1 MKLCLDFE
9 TTTYSY
15 GNAFDSRNFA
25 VSYSLKLVPNPL
37 SHNDIWHGR
46 YDELDF
52 LQNLKHYVS
61 DATLFVGCNVKFDCH
76 WLRNCEAKLPSRCRV
91 WDVQLAEFVLSGQ
104 TNSFVSLNSLAEL
117 YGLPTK
123 LDEVAGYW
131 EKGISTED
139 IPPDVLEEYNNYD
152 VELTYQVY
160 LKQLEDKRMTPALK
174 KLVLLQGADLL
185 VLQDMEYNGIKFDK
199 EKALQEARTLKEEL
213 EQLKT
218 ELTKLLGNINFNSGD
233 QLSVALFGGAYE
245 VEHRHNEE
253 RVYKSGIRKGETYVR
268 SILDSTEVVKCLG
281 YFRPNPKDELA
292 KTKGKPEHEL
302 VHNTRYYSTASDV
315 LGQLPARTH
324 VQKLVLER
332 LGRIAYIEKLV
343 GTYLEAFPNLLEEM
357 YWGELIHGQYNQ
369 VVART
374 GRLSSSKPNMQNS
387 PPELDKY
394 LVSRYAD
401 N

>member
-1 MKLCLDFE
+1 MSTLVLDFE
-9 TTTYSY
+9 TSIYNN
-15 GNAFDSRNFA
+15 GNPFDSRNFA
-25 VSYSLKLVPNPL
+25 VTYSHFDGV
-37 SHNDIWHGR
+37 DIHHAR
-46 YDELDF
+46 YDEPDF
-52 LQNLKHYVS
+52 KSHLNDILTS
-61 DATLFVGCNVKFDCH
+61 CTLFIGCNVKFDLH
-76 WLRNCEAKLPSRCRV
+76 WLRNLGVILPPRCRV
-91 WDVQLAEFVLSGQ
+91 WDVQLCEFVLSGQ
-104 TNSFVSLNSLAEL
+104 TNSFASLNSLAEL

-131 EKGISTED
+131 EKGISTEN

-152 VELTYQVY
+152 VQLTYDVY
-160 LKQLEDKRMTPALK
+160 QRQLSDPRMTPALK

-185 VLQDMEYNGIKFDK
+185 VLQDMEYNGIRFDK
-199 EKALQEARTLKEEL
+199 AAATKEAAILKEEL
-213 EQLKT
+213 EQLKA

-245 VEHRHNEE
+245 VENRHDEE
-253 RVYKSGIRKGETYVR
+253 RVYKSGARKGETYVR
-268 SILDSTEVVKCLG
+268 SVLDSLEVVTCLG

-315 LGQLPARTH
+315 LGQLPARTN
-324 VQKLVLER
+324 VQKNVLAK

-369 VVART
+369 VIART
-374 GRLSSSKPNMQNS
+374 GRLSSSKPNMQNA
-387 PPELDKY
+387 PAELDKY
-394 LVSRYAD
+394 LVSRYD
-401 N
+401 S

>member
-1 MKLCLDFE
+1 MSTVTYDVE
-9 TTTYSY
+9 TSVFNF
-15 GNAFDSRNFA
+15 GNPYDVRNIL
-25 VSYSLKLVPNPL
+25 VSYSVKIDAAPIV
-37 SHNDIWHGR
+37 HKR
-46 YDELDF
+46 YDEPDF
-52 LQNLKHYVS
+52 KTYLQECFKKATLLVGHNLKFDLSWARHI
-61 DATLFVGCNVKFDCH
+61 GCVVPD
-76 WLRNCEAKLPSRCRV
+76 RCRV
-91 WDVQLAEFVLSGQ
+91 FDTQLCEFVLSGQ
-104 TNSFVSLNSLAEL
+104 TNSFASLNSLAEL
-117 YGLPTK
+117 YKLPTK
-123 LDEVAGYW
+123 LDAVSEYW

-139 IPPDVLEEYNNYD
+139 IPADVVEEYNNYD

-160 LKQLEDKRMTPALK
+160 LKQLNDPRMTNELR
-174 KLVLLQGADLL
+174 KLILLQGADLL

-199 EKALQEARTLKEEL
+199 KKALKEAATLKEEL
-213 EQLKT
+213 EQLKA

-245 VEHRHNEE
+245 VEHRHDEE
-253 RVYKSGIRKGETYVR
+253 RVYKSGPRKGEKYAR
-268 SILDSTEVVKCLG
+268 SVLDSTEIVKCLG
-281 YFRPNPKDELA
+281 FFRPNPKDELA
-292 KTKGKPEHEL
+292 KTKGKPDHEL

-315 LGQLPARTH
+315 LGQLPARTN
-324 VQKLVLER
+324 VQKTVLAK

-357 YWGELIHGQYNQ
+357 YWGDLIHGSYNQ

>member
-1 MKLCLDFE
+1 MTTLVLDFE
-9 TTTYSY
+9 TSIYNN
-15 GNAFDSRNFA
+15 GNPFDSRNFA
-25 VSYSLKLVPNPL
+25 VSYSFFKP
-37 SHNDIWHGR
+37 DGKFTTRWHGR
-46 YDELDF
+46 YDDLDF
-52 LQNLKHYVS
+52 KQFLKDAVS
-61 DATLFVGCNVKFDCH
+61 DCSLFIGLNCKFDLH
-76 WLRNCEAKLPSRCRV
+76 WLRNSGVKLPICCRV
-91 WDVQLAEFVLSGQ
+91 WDCQLAEFVLSGQ
-104 TNSFVSLNSLAEL
+104 TNSFASLNDLAEL

-123 LDEVAGYW
+123 LDEVAGFW

-139 IPPDVLEEYNNYD
+139 IPADVLGEYNNYD

-199 EKALQEARTLKEEL
+199 AAATKEAAILKEEL

-245 VEHRHNEE
+245 VENRHDEE
-253 RVYKSGIRKGETYVR
+253 RDYKSGPRKGETYTR
-268 SILDSTEVVKCLG
+268 SVLDSVDIVTCLG

-315 LGQLPARTH
+315 LGQLPARTN
-324 VQKLVLER
+324 VQKNVLAK

>member
-1 MKLCLDFE
+1 MTTLVLDFE
-9 TTTYSY
+9 TSVFNH

-25 VSYSLKLVPNPL
+25 VSYSH
-37 SHNDIWHGR
+37 SDGADIHHAR

-52 LQNLKHYVS
+52 RSHLKDVVS
-61 DATLFVGCNVKFDCH
+61 DCTLFIGCNVKFDCH
-76 WLRNCEAKLPSRCRV
+76 WLATCSAKLPARCRV

-104 TNSFVSLNSLAEL
+104 TNSFASLNSLANL

-123 LDEVAGYW
+123 LDEVAGFW

-160 LKQLEDKRMTPALK
+160 LKQLDDSRMTNELR
-174 KLVLLQGADLL
+174 KLILLQGADLL

-199 EKALQEARTLKEEL
+199 AAATKEAAILKEEL
-213 EQLKT
+213 EQLKA

-245 VEHRHNEE
+245 VENRHVEE
-253 RVYKSGIRKGETYVR
+253 RTYKSGPKKGEKYVR
-268 SILDSTEVVKCLG
+268 SVLDSTEIVKCLG
-281 YFRPNPKDELA
+281 FFRPNPKDELA
-292 KTKGKPEHEL
+292 KTKGKPDNEL

-315 LGQLPARTH
+315 LGQLPARTN
-324 VQKLVLER
+324 VQKRVLER

-357 YWGELIHGQYNQ
+357 HWGELIHGAYNQ

-394 LVSRYAD
+394 LVSRYD
-401 N
+401 